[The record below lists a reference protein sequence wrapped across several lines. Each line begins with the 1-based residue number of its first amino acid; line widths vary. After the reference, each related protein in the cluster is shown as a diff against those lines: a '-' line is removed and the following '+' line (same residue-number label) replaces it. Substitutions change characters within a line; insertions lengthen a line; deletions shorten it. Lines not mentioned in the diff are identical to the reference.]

1 MKWGDRE
8 LKDLS
13 SDELHTILNSFR
25 NMEVEYLGRLRALDT
40 KTKKIKIM
48 PTIGRSF
55 VNLQAQIQTE
65 IDSRKQKEW
74 I

>member
-13 SDELHTILNSFR
+13 NDELDTILNSFR
-25 NMEVEYLGRLRALDT
+25 NMEVEYLSRMKKFDT
-40 KTKKIKIM
+40 FKFKNV

-55 VNLQAQIQTE
+55 VNLQTQIQAE